1 MSSESLV
8 GKTVL
13 GYEVQE
19 VIGTGGFGR
28 VYKAIKFTG
37 QDKYYAAIKHISVP
51 SEDQYNDIL
60 SSMGGNYK
68 AAENYFEEMLE
79 DIRLEIN
86 TLFSL
91 SKKNNKNIVTYYD
104 HDIIKN
110 SNPLRYEIV
119 IRMEYLTPVSKYIKK
134 SDVTIEDVI
143 NLGIDIGSAI
153 EICHNQ
159 GIIHRDVKD
168 DNIFINEDGN
178 FKLGDFGIS
187 KVLLDT
193 KQAISMKGTPIF
205 MAPEVI
211 KREKYDNTVDIYS
224 LGIVLYKLLNYS
236 RIPFLPPYPE
246 HFTSK
251 DVEDAIY
258 NRRLSGCEMEPPIN
272 ASYGLDKVIL
282 KACDNY
288 ENRYKHV
295 SELISDLAQ
304 IKKLMPD
311 EELSRILFEKNSEEK
326 TIDKERDL
334 DATCGKGQAGVY
346 KIDTLDN
353 YKGNDIFET
362 ESNKKA
368 ACTKEKSEN
377 ILELEN
383 GTSEGLQQ
391 EEYLVESIEQR
402 NIKDTSKAKI
412 SRKRTA
418 IIILVVFIIII
429 GSIIT
434 VNKFKLSNIKLD
446 SNIIGEDKLSSIKE
460 VKESEGI
467 GNLASNFNP
476 IALMVADQN
485 NLFFALDVGIV
496 QAKNDYTEQK
506 VLVQEQAF
514 SLNKLSEEIYYINKD
529 NIIKKVNIR
538 TKESSVISQDKAS
551 KIIVLQDSIY
561 YIGKED
567 EKLYKT
573 SILGK
578 DTKNIINDKV
588 INFGVTNNKILYA
601 TSQELNMLD
610 LNSNQV
616 QKLNEYSENFSLYEN
631 CILFIKD
638 KALYKSTID
647 MKHKQKIVDDAVT
660 FTANKEWVYYI
671 NTNKELR
678 LITLSGDNNSE
689 VGNMKGIVL
698 VNINSGVGYAIDK
711 DKKIK
716 YFRSN

>member
-1 MSSESLV
+1 MSRESLV

-51 SEDQYNDIL
+51 SEEQYNDIL

-68 AAENYFEEMLE
+68 AAENYFEEMLD
-79 DIRLEIN
+79 DIKSEIN

-134 SDVTIEDVI
+134 NDVTIEDVI

-153 EICHNQ
+153 EICHSQ

-224 LGIVLYKLLNYS
+224 LGIILYKLLNYN

-251 DVEDAIY
+251 DIEDAIY
-258 NRRLSGCEMEPPIN
+258 NKRLSGCAMEPPIN

-282 KACDNY
+282 KACDKY
-288 ENRYKHV
+288 ENRYKNV
-295 SELISDLAQ
+295 SELISDLVQ
-304 IKKLMPD
+304 IKKLMPN
-311 EELSRILFEKNSEEK
+311 EELSRILFEKDSEKKNVE
-326 TIDKERDL
+326 KEREL
-334 DATCGKGQAGVY
+334 DETCGNGQAGVY
-346 KIDTLDN
+346 RIETLDN

-368 ACTKEKSEN
+368 EYNKEKTGN
-377 ILELEN
+377 ILELKDGITKE
-383 GTSEGLQQ
+383 LKQ
-391 EEYLVESIEQR
+391 EENIGKKSI
-402 NIKDTSKAKI
+402 SKVKM
-412 SRKRTA
+412 SKKRTA
-418 IIILVVFIIII
+418 IITLVVAATIIGIII
-429 GSIIT
+429 T
-434 VNKFKLSNIKLD
+434 TNMFKLSNIKLD
-446 SNIIGEDKLSSIKE
+446 NSIIGNDTLSSIKE
-460 VKESEGI
+460 VKESEGL
-467 GNLASNFNP
+467 GNLSGNFNLM
-476 IALMVADQN
+476 ALMVADQN
-485 NLFFALDVGIV
+485 NLFFSMDDGIV
-496 QAKNDYTEQK
+496 QARNDYTEQK
-506 VLVQEQAF
+506 LLIKEDAF
-514 SLNKLSEEIYYINKD
+514 SLNKLSEDIYYINKD
-529 NIIKKVNIR
+529 YIIKKVNIR
-538 TKESSVISQDKAS
+538 TKESTVISQVKAL
-551 KIIVLQDSIY
+551 KMIVLHDSIY

-567 EKLYKT
+567 GNLYKT
-573 SILGK
+573 SSIGK
-578 DTKNIINDKV
+578 DTKKIINEKV
-588 INFGVTNNKILYA
+588 INFAVTNNKILYA
-601 TSQELNMLD
+601 TEQELNMLD

-616 QKLNEYSENFSLYEN
+616 QKLNEYSVNFSLYEN

-638 KALYKSTID
+638 NALYKSTID
-647 MKHKQKIVDDAVT
+647 MKHKKKIVDDAVV
-660 FTANKEWVYYI
+660 FTANKEWIYYI

-678 LITLSGDNNSE
+678 LTTLSGSNNSE
-689 VGNMKGIVL
+689 VDNMKDIEF

-716 YFRSN
+716 YFRTN